1 MNNPEEIKKEEI
13 KKEEQ
18 IKESSEEEKSEKAS
32 IVEEGSINLIPVMSG
47 EDIKEEKR
55 KVRMNKASLISL
67 LFLLGVSIIVIGFSI
82 ITRVQL
88 NYQKEKLFKYE
99 EELSSFNQ
107 IIIDNDQILERVALY
122 DDVQKDRYSITK
134 VVNYIQSIL
143 LKSVNSS
150 FSSFD
155 FAGSTGISFRGETR
169 DLEELAKLWHLLVN
183 DPKLEKV
190 QLKSLSKGT
199 GSVSFVFEAHIIL
212 DEFILLAEI

>member
-1 MNNPEEIKKEEI
+1 MNSPEEIKKEEI

-18 IKESSEEEKSEKAS
+18 IKESSKEEKSEKAS

-134 VVNYIQSIL
+134 VVKMCIRDSDKPFLVTRVVVGQRYFDEGLFKNEEEPSEEEKDS
-143 LKSVNSS
+143 LKGKLYGNFV
-150 FSSFD
+150 
-155 FAGSTGISFRGETR
+155 R
-169 DLEELAKLWHLLVN
+169 DYEYL
-183 DPKLEKV
+183 
-190 QLKSLSKGT
+190 T
-199 GSVSFVFEAHIIL
+199 IIKK
-212 DEFILLAEI
+212 